1 MEVLGNLAMSLVA
14 VSILC
19 IVASV
24 YSNIS
29 LESRGRRK
37 EVALRK
43 IHGAKSR
50 DIIRLFGSYY
60 MRLLLMAALFVTAIV
75 LLVVIVVHAYT
86 EPLSVSDWVTLFG
99 YILLAILIVA
109 SVTLLTIGNKI
120 YSVSHVNAADVIK
133 SE

>member
-75 LLVVIVVHAYT
+75 LLVVIVVHAYI
-86 EPLSVSDWVTLFG
+86 EPLSAGDWVTLFG